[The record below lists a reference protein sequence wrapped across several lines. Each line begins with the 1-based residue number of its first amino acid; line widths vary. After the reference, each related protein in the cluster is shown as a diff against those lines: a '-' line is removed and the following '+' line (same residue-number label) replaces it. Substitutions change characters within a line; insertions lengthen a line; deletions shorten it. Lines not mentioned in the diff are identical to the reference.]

1 MDITENNICVWAI
14 LIFNVIYKLRDCFPE
29 YTHVLDFSWSFLF
42 YATMENLADVVR
54 FDSNFIS
61 SLLQT
66 SLLYARMEEEQE
78 RQTYAAQYKQIETLQ
93 AKIVETKKR
102 SQALLMSHAGGG
114 VGGKGGAGKGLG
126 NSAALISSATNITQI
141 AVPQMGTAAA
151 MRTITGGGGAGGTK
165 NSRAKAGGKRGAAG
179 GGAFLTVVGAIFVSF
194 SNRFFILQVFTLP
207 SPALLPPPPPPT
219 PRRMLC

>member
-1 MDITENNICVWAI
+1 M
-14 LIFNVIYKLRDCFPE
+14 
-29 YTHVLDFSWSFLF
+29 LDFSWSFLF

-165 NSRAKAGGKRGAAG
+165 NTRAKAGGKRGAAG
-179 GGAFLTVVGAIFVSF
+179 GGTFITVVGAIFVSF
-194 SNRFFILQVFTLP
+194 SNRFSFCRFSLY
-207 SPALLPPPPPPT
+207 
-219 PRRMLC
+219 RRRLFCLHRYNQHHVECSAKREAVPLSFMQ

>member
-1 MDITENNICVWAI
+1 
-14 LIFNVIYKLRDCFPE
+14 
-29 YTHVLDFSWSFLF
+29 
-42 YATMENLADVVR
+42 MENLADVVR

-151 MRTITGGGGAGGTK
+151 MRTITGGGAGGTK